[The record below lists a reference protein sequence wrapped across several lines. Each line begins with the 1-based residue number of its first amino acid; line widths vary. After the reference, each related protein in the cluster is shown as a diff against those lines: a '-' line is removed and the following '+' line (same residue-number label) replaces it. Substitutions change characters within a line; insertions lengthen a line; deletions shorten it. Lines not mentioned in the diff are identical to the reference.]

1 MGSRGQY
8 VLGYNKNALEKT
20 ILTSKVHN
28 VNSRKNKDI
37 EHWVKITDH
46 INSMDI
52 TLRVKKDFKKC
63 DNISILFQQTNSD
76 THS

>member
-8 VLGYNKNALEKT
+8 VLGYNKIALEKT